1 MEEKMKNHSL
11 TLNGNENGTVMK
23 ITGVTGVKT
32 LVDKEAQISL
42 EDGVLIVRGS
52 GITANKFD
60 VDDGNLELN
69 ATNLVSLTY
78 GGGRQKTAFKDIFK

>member
-1 MEEKMKNHSL
+1 MKNHSL

-32 LVDKEAQISL
+32 LVDKEAQILL
-42 EDGVLIVRGS
+42 EEGVLIVRGS